1 MPQLDPQQVQDLLK
15 NQALRQALSSPET
28 QKLLGQL
35 KKQNPAQLQAAAPAA
50 QAGDPTGHSGLHQTH
65 SPDPDAARAMDQLN
79 RKLSK

>member
-15 NQALRQALSSPET
+15 NQALRQALSTPET

-35 KKQNPAQLQAAAPAA
+35 KKQNPAQLQAAAQAA
-50 QAGDPTGHSGLHQTH
+50 MAWDPSGLSGLLQTL
-65 SPDPDAARAMDQLN
+65 SRDPDAARAMDQLN